1 MPRLKRQEQPTDTAG
16 NRWTASQLVAFNLA
30 RARSKAGM
38 TQQEAAVA
46 ISRYSETEW
55 TQATVATAEGS
66 IGGARVRQFNPSE
79 LLAFC
84 FVFDVPISWFFMP
97 PPVGSAEA
105 ERLDMPHH
113 PGGIA
118 WEWIFGRTAPTET
131 NIDDYLGHQDRWPET
146 TRPMMPNQPGAPVTA
161 RLTPTISLGP
171 PMTEKELPYFYILG
185 MLRRGLGGSLDLRRP
200 TKESEADW
208 FADAGAVLHRVAELF
223 NGIGRRGPS
232 PHHVMR
238 QKDLDDA
245 KDIYT
250 GSKTV

>member
-1 MPRLKRQEQPTDTAG
+1 MADLDCGEGGVYPDGTLRVTDSQKRTRVFDLPPQRSRLWATILLG
-16 NRWTASQLVAFNLA
+16 GWTL
-30 RARSKAGM
+30 
-38 TQQEAAVA
+38 
-46 ISRYSETEW
+46 
-55 TQATVATAEGS
+55 
-66 IGGARVRQFNPSE
+66 IGGYGPLSPLLTPRSDRSNRQSTGRGEARISAAPMARPLSVSLQE
-79 LLAFC
+79 Y
-84 FVFDVPISWFFMP
+84 VVPWQRTPWPIPW
-97 PPVGSAEA
+97 AE
-105 ERLDMPHH
+105 
-113 PGGIA
+113 
-118 WEWIFGRTAPTET
+118 IFGRTAPTET

-146 TRPMMPNQPGAPVTA
+146 TRPMTPNQPGAPVTA
-161 RLTPTISLGP
+161 GLTPTINLGP
-171 PMTEKELPYFYILG
+171 PMTEKELPYFYMLG